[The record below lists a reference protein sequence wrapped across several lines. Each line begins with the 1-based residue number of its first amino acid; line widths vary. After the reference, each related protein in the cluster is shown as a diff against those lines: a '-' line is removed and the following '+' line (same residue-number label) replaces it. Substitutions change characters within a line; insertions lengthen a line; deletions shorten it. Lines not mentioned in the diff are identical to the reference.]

1 MRENIT
7 DDLVFGNLYCS
18 LVPVSRGGGEMPMSL
33 RHFGF
38 VLFA

>member
-7 DDLVFGNLYCS
+7 DALVFGNLYCS
-18 LVPVSRGGGEMPMSL
+18 LVPMSRGGGEMHVGL
-33 RHFGF
+33 RHFGL